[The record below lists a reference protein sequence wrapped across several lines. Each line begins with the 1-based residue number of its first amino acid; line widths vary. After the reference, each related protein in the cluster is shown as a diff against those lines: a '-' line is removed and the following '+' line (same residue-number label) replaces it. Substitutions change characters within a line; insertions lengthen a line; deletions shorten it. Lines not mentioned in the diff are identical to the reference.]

1 MEMLPVDRAILWASL
16 LELKELHSELLSDGQ
31 LNSADG
37 LKSLL
42 FDRALRVDR
51 CEYAKPNNP
60 EPPRHFG

>member
-1 MEMLPVDRAILWASL
+1 MLPADRAILWASL
-16 LELKELHSELLSDGQ
+16 LELKELHSELLADAQ

-37 LKSLL
+37 LKPLL

-60 EPPRHFG
+60 EPPRHLG